1 MGKKRDRP
9 PQGYHGAV
17 RAFRLIAGTDD
28 PYRNVAFEPPF
39 HPHETHMETRIF
51 DRGAYRYVLQ
61 VSIRT
66 PIEDSG
72 FDVRFMRVKWG
83 SDTMD
88 CDRYP

>member
-1 MGKKRDRP
+1 MMGLMRKLGSRRGP
-9 PQGYHGAV
+9 PIEDGA
-17 RAFRLIAGTDD
+17 FDL
-28 PYRNVAFEPPF
+28 PF
-39 HPHETHMETRIF
+39 HPHETHMETKVL

-83 SDTMD
+83 PETLD
-88 CDRYP
+88 CDRGGR